1 MFLVIFSVWDQGL
14 SIICICLTLLS
25 WSICETACQNT
36 RAFRGRREERAERRE
51 QRGERREERR
61 ERREERGNRGERR
74 KREFGVHI
82 KSSQSVSQPASP
94 HIHQPITLSGHGG
107 GEQEGKYIYIY
118 IYEYIYIYTCVAC
131 NAQRAMWHT
140 AWWAPCRTAVRLGNR
155 HIAGAPRCE
164 HTVLAWLQ
172 TALQYWMHSSGALI
186 WTELMAFELIYC
198 TLK

>member
-1 MFLVIFSVWDQGL
+1 M
-14 SIICICLTLLS
+14 T
-25 WSICETACQNT
+25 
-36 RAFRGRREERAERRE
+36 REE
-51 QRGERREERR
+51 GW
-61 ERREERGNRGERR
+61 
-74 KREFGVHI
+74 GVWG
-82 KSSQSVSQPASP
+82 SYQVQSVSQPASQSTHP
-94 HIHQPITLSGHGG
+94 STDHFVRSRWRGARRQ
-107 GEQEGKYIYIY
+107 IYIY